1 MTENNTQETTDEKEQ
16 SLPEITLE
24 ALPETLRLASA
35 RAGWSELM
43 PVQAKAIP
51 YLLERRDLL
60 VQSRTGS
67 GKTGAFILPMLERIN
82 PKQKDCQALVLV
94 PTRELARQVAKEAEM
109 LAGDSGVRTIAV
121 YGGASYGPQLEAF
134 RAGAH
139 LVVGT
144 PGRILD
150 HLLKRNLSLNK
161 LKILVFDE
169 ADRMLSMGFY
179 PDMREVRSY
188 LPNHDINVSMFS
200 ATFPTRVIRLANE
213 FMQQPTHLSLSSDHV
228 HVAETEHVF
237 YAVPGMGKDRSL
249 VRILEIENPDSAI
262 IFCNTRAKV
271 TYVSIVLK
279 RFGYDA
285 AEISSDLSQN
295 AREKVLARVR
305 AGKLRFLV
313 ATDVASRGIDIPEL
327 SHAILYE
334 PPEDVEDYIHRA
346 GRTGRAGA
354 AGTAISLV
362 DRLEA
367 SQLRRIGARYDIDLQ
382 ERELPSDEDV
392 ANIVAERATVLLE
405 ARLRERDKLQIE
417 RMQRFIPQV
426 RSLSEDEDGLALLAM
441 LLDDFYQDALHAPE
455 TPQPPA
461 PDRRSDPGKRSGE
474 RRRKPKRRSG
484 RRQQN

>member
-1 MTENNTQETTDEKEQ
+1 MTENKPNETPDEQERT
-16 SLPEITLE
+16 LPEITLE
-24 ALPETLRLASA
+24 ALPETLRQACS
-35 RAGWSELM
+35 RAGWTELM

-51 YLLERRDLL
+51 YLLAQRDLL

-67 GKTGAFILPMLERIN
+67 GKTGAFILPMLERIDTR
-82 PKQKDCQALVLV
+82 QKHCQALVLV
-94 PTRELARQVAKEAEM
+94 PTRELARQVAKEAEL

-121 YGGASYGPQLEAF
+121 YGGSSYGPQLKAF
-134 RAGAH
+134 REGAH

-150 HLLKRNLSLNK
+150 HLLKRNLSLDK

-179 PDMREVRSY
+179 PDMRAVRSY
-188 LPNHDINVSMFS
+188 LPHHRINASMFS
-200 ATFPTRVIRLANE
+200 ATFPTRVIRLAGE
-213 FMQQPTHLSLSSDHV
+213 FLHQPTHLSLSSDHV

-237 YAVPGMGKDRSL
+237 YVTPGMGKDRSL
-249 VRILEIENPDSAI
+249 VRILEVENPDSAL

-271 TYVSIVLK
+271 HYVATVLG

-285 AEISSDLSQN
+285 GELSSDLSQS
-295 AREKVLARVR
+295 AREKVLERVR
-305 AGKLRFLV
+305 KGKLRFLV

-327 SHAILYE
+327 SHVILYE

-367 SQLRRIGARYDIDLQ
+367 SQLSRISARYKIDLL
-382 ERELPSDEDV
+382 ERELPGDEDV
-392 ANIVAERATVLLE
+392 AAIVAERATVLLE
-405 ARLRERDKLQIE
+405 ARLRVRDKLQIE
-417 RMQRFIPQV
+417 RMQRFAPHV
-426 RSLSEDEDGLALLAM
+426 RSLSENEHGLELLAM
-441 LLDDFYQDALHAPE
+441 LLDDFYQEALHAPE
-455 TPQPPA
+455 TPPPPA
-461 PDRRSDPGKRSGE
+461 PARRSDSGKRSGR
-474 RRRKPKRRSG
+474 RRRKPRKRRG
-484 RRQQN
+484 